1 MVPGDAHARRPAHQR
16 VASLVADA
24 MLKSQEAGDSATSG
38 MHNKTLHIV
47 PDLLSGFR
55 GSVPAD
61 VRLDFYLHPQGE
73 AEAPLDSA
81 STLGTE
87 AVILS
92 DRDRVILPTEVLL
105 NDVTNDMSV
114 TIVMEANVG
123 GELKPMAKATVPS
136 AAFCDALQCSEEYEG
151 PALHSL
157 YHTHVITTL
166 KLALNPTANYQRYCA
181 VAGLPGGANRLTLEC
196 RAGWEPLGV
205 NFAAAQEPGAE
216 PQAAFS
222 RHADSGVRPTRLPRL
237 QRAMDATGAHNGEA
251 VAGAAEDEGDG
262 FTQQRVPPSPPP
274 AKGDVAGEV
283 FSLLDVSREDLMD
296 ATFTMQEMMD
306 LAMLHTQQMQM
317 MQLSHEAEVEALHE
331 HYSAK
336 EMKAIEVQTDPLAE
350 PDPPEEKVVE
360 VVVEKVIEKVVEKL
374 VREVVTEYVYVNKG
388 GQGGKPTDPK
398 PDYGSAI
405 PDGVSG
411 QEEAGHACFSG
422 LVVYHK
428 STEPPLFLPFS
439 FCSDYSCMPSGAWS
453 AEKRSPVSSARK
465 NSSSLKSG
473 YATVPPHA
481 GFGKLCPWLTPT
493 PNPQP
498 RPSHTALAGN

>member
-1 MVPGDAHARRPAHQR
+1 MGLQTDIPVLPGDAHARRPAHQR
-16 VASLVADA
+16 VASVIADA

-81 STLGTE
+81 TTMGTE
-87 AVILS
+87 AVILP
-92 DRDRVILPTEVLL
+92 DRDRLILPTEVLL

-114 TIVMEANVG
+114 TIIMEANVG
-123 GELKPMAKATVPS
+123 GELKPMARATVPS

-166 KLALNPTANYQRYCA
+166 KLTLGPTANYQRYCA
-181 VAGLPGGANRLTLEC
+181 AAGLPGGANRLTLEC

-205 NFAAAQEPGAE
+205 SLAAAQEPGAE
-216 PQAAFS
+216 PLAAS
-222 RHADSGVRPTRLPRL
+222 SLHADGSVRPTRLPRL
-237 QRAMDATGAHNGEA
+237 QRAMEATGAH
-251 VAGAAEDEGDG
+251 AGAAVEGAAEAEVDKGDG
-262 FTQQRVPPSPPP
+262 SFIEQRVPPSPPP

-336 EMKAIEVQTDPLAE
+336 ETKAIEVQTDPLAE

-360 VVVEKVIEKVVEKL
+360 IVVEKVIEKVVEKV

-388 GQGGKPTDPK
+388 GQGGKPADSK
-398 PDYGSAI
+398 PNYSSAI

-411 QEEAGHACFSG
+411 REEGGH
-422 LVVYHK
+422 LVSV
-428 STEPPLFLPFS
+428 
-439 FCSDYSCMPSGAWS
+439 
-453 AEKRSPVSSARK
+453 VS
-465 NSSSLKSG
+465 
-473 YATVPPHA
+473 
-481 GFGKLCPWLTPT
+481 
-493 PNPQP
+493 Q
-498 RPSHTALAGN
+498 SH